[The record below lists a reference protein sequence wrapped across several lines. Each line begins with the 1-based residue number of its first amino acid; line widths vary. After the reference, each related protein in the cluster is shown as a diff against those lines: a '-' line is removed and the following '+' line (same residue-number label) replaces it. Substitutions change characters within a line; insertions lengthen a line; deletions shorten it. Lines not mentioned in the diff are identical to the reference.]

1 MAFWNK
7 EIETMPRAELEK
19 LQLGLLKKQVRTMY
33 DSSKLIH
40 DRMKE
45 AGLSPADVTDLKSFH
60 KLPFMKKTDFRD
72 NYPDKLF
79 LKPYEELVRVH
90 VSSGTTGN
98 PTIVGYTQKDM
109 DDWAESLA
117 RGMVSFG
124 MSNKDLIQNSHGYG
138 LFTGGL
144 GVHYAAERIGAT
156 VLPTST
162 GGTEKQIRLMR
173 DLPVT
178 AFAGT
183 PSYLFHIADVCESMG
198 VDIRRDTKLRLAIA
212 GGEPWS
218 ESMRVK
224 IQNKTGIRV
233 HNCYGASE
241 FYGPSF
247 LECEKQA
254 GAHVW
259 ADICYMEVLDEN
271 GDQCAEGE
279 RGELVVTMLQKET
292 FPLIRYR
299 IGDISAIEWEKCECG
314 RTHPRLMRLSGR
326 TDDMLVVRG
335 INVFPSQIESV
346 IGEIPYLSTFYHITL
361 ENQNYMD
368 AMVIE
373 VELNE
378 SSLSDDMVELAK
390 MTRNVEERLKSVL
403 SISSKVRLVL
413 PGSLKRFE
421 GKSQHV
427 TDNRRYDW

>member
-7 EIETMPRAELEK
+7 EIETMPRPELER

-33 DSSKLIH
+33 DTSKFVH
-40 DRMKE
+40 DRMKA
-45 AGLSPADVTDLKSFH
+45 AGVSPADITDLEAFRRM
-60 KLPFMKKTDFRD
+60 PFMEKADFRD
-72 NYPDKLF
+72 NYPDGLF
-79 LKPYEELVRVH
+79 VRPYEDFARIH
-90 VSSGTTGN
+90 VSSGTTGK
-98 PTIVGYTQKDM
+98 PTVVGYTGKDV

-117 RGMVSFG
+117 RGMTSFG
-124 MSNKDLIQNSHGYG
+124 VTRNDLIQNSHGYG

-144 GVHYAAERIGAT
+144 GVHKAAERIGAA

-162 GGTEKQIRLMR
+162 GNTSRQIQLMM

-178 AFAGT
+178 VFAGT
-183 PSYLFHIADVCESMG
+183 PSYLFHLADACEKMG
-198 VDIRRDTKLRLAIA
+198 VDMRRDTRVRLAIA

-224 IQNKTGIRV
+224 IQDKTGIRV

-247 LECEKQA
+247 LECERQS

-259 ADICYMEVLDEN
+259 ADLCYMEILDKN

-279 RGELVVTMLQKET
+279 RGELVVTMLQKEA

-299 IGDISAIEWEKCECG
+299 IGDISALEWEKCECG

-335 INVFPSQIESV
+335 VNVFPSQIESV
-346 IGEIPYLSTFYHITL
+346 IGEMPELSAFYHITL
-361 ENQNYMD
+361 ETRNYMD
-368 AMVIE
+368 DMTVE
-373 VELNE
+373 VELDE
-378 SSLSDDMVELAK
+378 SSLTDDMVELGR
-390 MTRNVEERLKSVL
+390 MSRRTEERLKNVL
-403 SISSKVRLVL
+403 NISTKVRLVL
-413 PGSLKRFE
+413 PGTLKRFE
-421 GKSQHV
+421 GKAQHV
-427 TDNRRYDW
+427 TDNREYD